1 MRAKALKLNTLT
13 TLIGEVVALVCGLIL
28 PRLILVNFGS
38 NVNGLVSSI
47 TQFLSFSTVL
57 RAGIGGVTRAALYKP
72 LADKDLEQI
81 SAVMAATNSHMK
93 KIGLIIAGGVVAF
106 SLVYPF
112 MVMEEYDWW
121 YSCLMVLVLGAVTF
135 AENFFGI
142 KNMLLLQA
150 DQKMYIQ
157 NIASTISY
165 FASFLASVLLINLGL
180 DMLIVKFGTLT
191 TFLLKPIFLEIYVK
205 KHYML
210 DAMAAPDDKALKN
223 RWDAFAQQLAII
235 INGNIDIVLITMFS
249 VLGNVSVY
257 TVHCM
262 VVNNIGKV
270 VQSSVSGIGSIYGN
284 MLAMGEK
291 DNLKRTFSF
300 IEWGLFALSTV
311 IFAVTAF
318 MISPFVSIYTRS
330 VTDVDYHRPLF
341 AFLLVVAMLLNTL
354 RIPYQS
360 VTEAAGHFKQTR
372 NGSILEVIV
381 HIVVSGILLVVFGI
395 AGVVIGAVVSAIIRT
410 LQYSIYSAKH
420 ILHLPIW
427 HVVKNYIVYFAT
439 FALSLFVCSFIPM
452 TAPEG
457 YFDWCVM
464 AVCATLIC
472 FVIVVVVSVIFNI
485 SDVKYL
491 YARIFAKRLKAKK

>member
-13 TLIGEVVALVCGLIL
+13 TLLGEMVALVCGLIL

-57 RAGIGGVTRAALYKP
+57 RAGVGGVTRAALYKP
-72 LADKDLEQI
+72 LADNDSEQI
-81 SAVMAATNSHMK
+81 SAVMAATNSYMK
-93 KIGLIIAGGVVAF
+93 KRGLIIAGGVVAF

-112 MVMEEYDWW
+112 MVIEEYDWW

-165 FASFLASVLLINLGL
+165 FASFLASILLINLGL
-180 DMLIVKFGTLT
+180 DMLIVKFGTLA
-191 TFLLKPIFLEIYVK
+191 TFLLKPIFLEVYVRK
-205 KHYML
+205 NYKL
-210 DAMAAPDDKALKN
+210 DSKAQPNDKALKN

-249 VLGNVSVY
+249 ALGNVSVY

-284 MLAMGEK
+284 MLAKGEK
-291 DNLKRTFSF
+291 ENLKRAFSF

-330 VTDVDYHRPLF
+330 ITDVDYHQPLF

-381 HIVVSGILLVVFGI
+381 HVIVSGVLLIVFGI
-395 AGVVIGAVVSAIIRT
+395 AGVVVGAVVSAVIRT
-410 LQYSIYSAKH
+410 LQYSVYSAKNILGLSVWH
-420 ILHLPIW
+420 IA
-427 HVVKNYIVYFAT
+427 KNYLVYFAT
-439 FALSLFVCSFIPM
+439 FALCLFACSLIPI
-452 TAPEG
+452 TAPNDYLE
-457 YFDWCVM
+457 WCLLA
-464 AVCATLIC
+464 AVVSLVC
-472 FVIVVVVSVIFNI
+472 FAIVIVASLIFNI

-491 YARIFAKRLKAKK
+491 YARIFTKRVKKKQ